1 MRPQPSSRLIRVT
14 LIVLLALAAA
24 PLAAQDKPAQDKPAW
39 VQESNLNTHYV
50 LEQQARLGPEFASR
64 SGLEGVDEQI
74 IDLGPDIVKR
84 TEVMLEQIIAELRRR
99 LAATEDPRVR
109 QDLEILIGSMD
120 LQLRQNLLN
129 NELMLP
135 YLNVSQLLYFS
146 LNGLLDPALPAA
158 RQQAALVRLH
168 RYAGL
173 EEGYTPLTELARALV
188 DERLGDKNLLGPY
201 RGQLERDLGT
211 SPQYMAGIAQL
222 FAALQIEGYE
232 DALAVLTQQVSAY
245 DEWVRTDLMARAR
258 DDFRQPEALYALALE
273 QWGVEDPPQRLID
286 DALAGFMEI
295 RNEMEALAP
304 MLAAEKGWEIEDY
317 RDLIRELKKDQFAAD
332 EILPR
337 YQATNAALE
346 EIIREQGIVSIP
358 ARPLVIRMASDAETA
373 AIPQPHLRTPRLVG
387 NTGEPI
393 EFLMPAIQDPPAGEP
408 PPVNDNTYKAMA
420 WTLSAHEARPG
431 HELQFSAMLEGGVS
445 DARVLFAFNSVN
457 VEGWALYAEAEVKPY
472 LPLEGQLI
480 SLQARLW
487 RAARMFLD
495 PMLNTGQI
503 SVEEARRILIED
515 VVMTPGSATAELE
528 RYTFQI
534 PGQATAY
541 FYGYRKLME
550 LKGHTELAL
559 GDRFDRQAYHDFV
572 LAQGLLPP
580 PLLAKAVREE
590 FVPSQLAAGEDPL

>member
-1 MRPQPSSRLIRVT
+1 MRPQSPSRY
-14 LIVLLALAAA
+14 LLAALSVFLVSLAA
-24 PLAAQDKPAQDKPAW
+24 PLAAQDKPAW
-39 VQESNLNTHYV
+39 VEQSNLNTRYV
-50 LEQQARLGPEFASR
+50 LEQMARLNPEFAAR
-64 SGLEGVDEQI
+64 SGLEGVDEEI
-74 IDLGPDIVKR
+74 IDLGPDIVSR
-84 TEVMLEQIIAELRRR
+84 TEAMLDQTIAELRRR
-99 LAATEDPRVR
+99 LADTEDPRVL

-120 LQLRQNLLN
+120 LQRRQNHLN
-129 NELMLP
+129 NELTLP
-135 YLNVSQLLYFS
+135 YLNVSQLFFFS
-146 LNGLLDPALPAA
+146 LNGLLDPALPRE
-158 RQQAALVRLH
+158 RQQAALVRLR

-173 EEGYTPLTELARALV
+173 EEGYMPLTEQARALV
-188 DERLGDKNLLGPY
+188 DERLSEPDLLGPF

-211 SPQYMAGIAQL
+211 SPQYMAGVGQL

-232 DALAVLTQQVSAY
+232 DALEVLEEQVTAF

-258 DDFRQPEALYALALE
+258 DDFRQPEALYTLALE
-273 QWGVEDPPQRLID
+273 QWGVADTPSRLID

-304 MLAAEKGWEIEDY
+304 MLAAEKGWEIDEY
-317 RDLIRELKKDQFAAD
+317 RDMIRELKKDQFAAD

-337 YQATNAALE
+337 YQETNAALE
-346 EIIREQGIVSIP
+346 QIIREQGIVSIP
-358 ARPLVIRMASDAETA
+358 ARPLVIRMASEAETA
-373 AIPQPHLRTPRLVG
+373 AIPQPRLRTPRLVG

-393 EFLMPAIQDPPAGEP
+393 EFLMPAIAESAAGEARP
-408 PPVNDNTYKAMA
+408 LDDNTFEAMA

-431 HELQFSAMLEGGVS
+431 HELQFSAMLESGVS

-515 VVMTPGSATAELE
+515 VVMTPESATAELE

-559 GDRFDRQAYHDFV
+559 GDHFDRRAYHDFV

-590 FVPSQLAAGEDPL
+590 FVPTRLAAGEDPI